1 MTIQP
6 ISAASAALYFSLTDL
21 QERGFYSDELTDAEI
36 LHLTQQA
43 LNQTELT
50 LDAPLEIET
59 YSDKH
64 GLLIFVRVTAPL
76 ESVWSFDDF
85 ETLLTAA
92 HSFSPGDPQGSLYQW
107 NDRYW
112 LVLTRPDPQTNAHL
126 SEFGCSETEDP
137 YIHAR
142 LTEYGT
148 LLLHKDTFSTLRKYF

>member
-6 ISAASAALYFSLTDL
+6 ISAASAALYFTLTDL
-21 QERGFYSDELTDAEI
+21 QERGFYSDELTDAEL

-43 LNQTELT
+43 LHQTELT

-64 GLLIFVRVTAPL
+64 GLLIFVRATAPP

-92 HSFSPGDPQGSLYQW
+92 HTLDKKDPHGALYQW
-107 NDRYW
+107 DDRYW
-112 LVLTRPDPQTNAHL
+112 LVLTRSHPQINAHL
-126 SEFGCSETEDP
+126 SEFGCPETEDP

-142 LTEYGT
+142 LTEYGM
-148 LLLHKDTFSTLRKYF
+148 LLLPGQALTTLRTYF

>member
-21 QERGFYSDELTDAEI
+21 QEHGFHSDELTDAEI

-43 LNQTELT
+43 LKQTELS

-59 YSDKH
+59 YADKH
-64 GLLIFVRVTAPL
+64 GLLIFVRTTAPL

-85 ETLLTAA
+85 EALLTAA
-92 HSFSPGDPQGSLYQW
+92 HAFGTGDLQGTLYQW
-107 NDRYW
+107 DGRYW
-112 LVLTRPDPQTNAHL
+112 LVLTRPDPQTNAFL
-126 SEFGCSETEDP
+126 SEFGYPESQAP

-148 LLLHKDTFSTLRKYF
+148 LLLHKHTLSTLRKYF